1 MTRYVIGDVQGCFGP
16 LMRLL
21 KRLRFDPQ
29 RDRLWFA
36 GDLVNRGGQSLEVL
50 RFVVEH
56 QYACRAVLGNH
67 DLHLLAHAAGL
78 VDRPEKELARVVDA
92 PDAPELIDWLRRQ
105 KLLKVF
111 RKHSVLLSHAGVHP
125 GWSVSKARALADEVE
140 QGLRGRSWEKH
151 LSRSYGGKIGW
162 DGTLE
167 GSKRLKAITANL
179 TRMRYLSGDGS
190 FDSVNKG
197 PPGTQGEGL
206 FPWFSLPSVRPARW
220 RVLFGHWATLGYL
233 STPQAVCLDSGCVWG
248 GRLTA
253 VKLKEPDKPIQV

>member
-140 QGLRGRSWEKH
+140 QGLRGRSWEK
-151 LSRSYGGKIGW
+151 
-162 DGTLE
+162 
-167 GSKRLKAITANL
+167 
-179 TRMRYLSGDGS
+179 
-190 FDSVNKG
+190 
-197 PPGTQGEGL
+197 
-206 FPWFSLPSVRPARW
+206 
-220 RVLFGHWATLGYL
+220 
-233 STPQAVCLDSGCVWG
+233 
-248 GRLTA
+248 
-253 VKLKEPDKPIQV
+253 